1 MAIVLPKFPRSGLS
15 NRLQSDSPP
24 RAVESNSPP
33 VMIELLGFQP
43 GYMPSDELRFQFTI
57 RDLEVESISAI
68 EASVVWVTDGKGS
81 EDLGVHFF
89 QRLTGDDISGRDW
102 SEPQSLSTILPE
114 SPLSYEGR
122 LLKIRWCIRVRLY
135 LKDGNELVTQE
146 PFFLGTKTRE
156 I

>member
-1 MAIVLPKFPRSGLS
+1 MAIVLPKFPRSGVS
-15 NRLQSDSPP
+15 TRLPKECDLEAIESDS
-24 RAVESNSPP
+24 VP
-33 VMIELLGFQP
+33 VMIELTGFQP
-43 GYMPSDELRFQFTI
+43 GYMPNQELRFQFTI
-57 RDLEVESISAI
+57 RDLDIGLISAI
-68 EASVVWVTDGKGS
+68 EASVVWVTDGKGN

-89 QRLTGDDISGRDW
+89 QRLTGEAISDRDW

-135 LKDGNELVTQE
+135 LNDGNELVAQE
-146 PFFLGTKTRE
+146 PFYLGTNTRE